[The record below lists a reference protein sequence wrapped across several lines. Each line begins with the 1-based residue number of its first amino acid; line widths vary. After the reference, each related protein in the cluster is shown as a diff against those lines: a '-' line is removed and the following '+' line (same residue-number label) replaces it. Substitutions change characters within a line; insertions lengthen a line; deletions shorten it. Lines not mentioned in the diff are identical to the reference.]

1 MSSLVEKFRKDES
14 ACLFGTL
21 GLWQGVDVPGSALQ
35 LVLIDRIPFPR
46 PDDPLKQARQEAAD
60 KAGRSG
66 FMEVAATH
74 AALLMAQGAG
84 RLLRS
89 VDDRGVVAVLDSRLA
104 TARYGSFIRASMP
117 RFWETS
123 DLDVARGA
131 LRRLNA
137 QPGK

>member
-1 MSSLVEKFRKDES
+1 L
-14 ACLFGTL
+14 L
-21 GLWQGVDVPGSALQ
+21 ALIEP
-35 LVLIDRIPFPR
+35 VPFPR
-46 PDDPLKQARQEAAD
+46 PDDPLKRARREPAD
-60 KAGRSG
+60 TPGRSG
-66 FMEVAATH
+66 FMEIAATH

-89 VDDRGVVAVLDSRLA
+89 VDDRGVVSVLESRLA
-104 TARYGSFIRASMP
+104 TARYGPFIRASMP

-123 DLDVARGA
+123 DLNVARGA

>member
-1 MSSLVEKFRKDES
+1 
-14 ACLFGTL
+14 
-21 GLWQGVDVPGSALQ
+21 
-35 LVLIDRIPFPR
+35 
-46 PDDPLKQARQEAAD
+46 PLKQARKEAAD

-66 FMEVAATH
+66 FMEIAATH
-74 AALLMAQGAG
+74 PALLMAQGAG

-123 DLDVARGA
+123 DLNVASVE

-137 QPGK
+137 QPVKSRSGGQSEIGIKFALSRLIWCQLRFLLSVGKQK